1 MAWRIEYAESV
12 QKSVRRLDRQVQR
25 RLRAFLEV
33 RLAGMDNPRQLGI
46 AMQGTRYGDLW
57 RYRVGNYRI
66 MAEIDDE
73 RTRILVVRIARSQR
87 CIPLATAQE
96 AKGEAARKLEEA
108 VPLEG
113 AKKWGPFR
121 RRMSQFQA
129 LDPKHLRPRHH
140 GSNFPCVHRSA
151 VAPALFG
158 TPLIYP
164 GKGPWRRERRK
175 RPPRMACSTFFQR
188 G

>member
-1 MAWRIEYAESV
+1 
-12 QKSVRRLDRQVQR
+12 
-25 RLRAFLEV
+25 
-33 RLAGMDNPRQLGI
+33 
-46 AMQGTRYGDLW
+46 
-57 RYRVGNYRI
+57 

-73 RTRILVVRIARSQR
+73 RTRILVVRIARSRR

-151 VAPALFG
+151 VAPALFD

-164 GKGPWRRERRK
+164 GEGPLA
-175 RPPRMACSTFFQR
+175 PRAPKTAAQD
-188 G
+188 GL

>member
-1 MAWRIEYAESV
+1 
-12 QKSVRRLDRQVQR
+12 
-25 RLRAFLEV
+25 
-33 RLAGMDNPRQLGI
+33 
-46 AMQGTRYGDLW
+46 
-57 RYRVGNYRI
+57 

-108 VPLEG
+108 VPLDS

-129 LDPKHLRPRHH
+129 LDPKPLRPRHH
-140 GSNFPCVHRSA
+140 GSNSPCVHRYA
-151 VAPALFG
+151 VAPHFLYSLTLPREGPLALRAPKTAAQDG
-158 TPLIYP
+158 L
-164 GKGPWRRERRK
+164 
-175 RPPRMACSTFFQR
+175 
-188 G
+188 

>member
-25 RLRAFLEV
+25 RLRDFLEV

-151 VAPALFG
+151 VAPHFLVL
-158 TPLIYP
+158 P
-164 GKGPWRRERRK
+164 
-175 RPPRMACSTFFQR
+175 
-188 G
+188 